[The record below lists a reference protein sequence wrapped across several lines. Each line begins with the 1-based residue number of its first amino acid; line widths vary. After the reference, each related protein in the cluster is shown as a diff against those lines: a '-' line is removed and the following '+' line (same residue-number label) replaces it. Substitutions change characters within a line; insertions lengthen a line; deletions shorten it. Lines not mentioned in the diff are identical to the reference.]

1 MRVVKQA
8 VRSWV
13 VAVLGTMLLFG
24 ATACAPSGETES
36 TPPSE
41 SSSTALTEAPDD
53 VTEDADINAEAD
65 VESVVGGCDDV
76 EFIDAATIP
85 SQLSDIGV
93 PFYPCTHEAVARTDT
108 DPLFFVGEYD
118 TNHELI
124 IVEMDITAQ
133 FDASDWEI
141 TDRTV
146 EGDNAI
152 TQAQKP
158 GYSLVVAIG
167 PSRTSHTENSIHYT
181 LREQ

>member
-1 MRVVKQA
+1 MRA
-8 VRSWV
+8 VNMRSWT
-13 VAVLGTMLLFG
+13 VAVLGTVLLFG

-36 TPPSE
+36 APPSE
-41 SSSTALTEAPDD
+41 SSSTAPTEAPGD
-53 VTEDADINAEAD
+53 VTEDTDAEAD

-76 EFIDAATIP
+76 EFIDAAAIP
-85 SQLSDIGV
+85 SQLSDLSV
-93 PFYPCTHEAVARTDT
+93 PFYPCAHEAVARTDT
-108 DPLFFVGEYD
+108 DQLLFVGEYD

-124 IVEMDITAQ
+124 IIEMNITAQ

-167 PSRTSHTENSIHYT
+167 PSRTSSAENSIHYT